1 MAKIITEVL
10 ESADLFAG
18 GADDSFEIEPGG
30 MPNGDACLLVR
41 GDLTQD
47 YRAYADLSGIFTP
60 DITDETPWSGTIICW
75 LKLGALGGSLGTAST
90 ADTIMSVQASTAPL
104 QNVFAEN
111 TSTSYTSWKMAAGG
125 TDGLDVVFG
134 TGWKSGGTKRWES
147 CSQTLTA
154 DTWHQVAISY
164 KQGMGMSLDGGAYAN
179 NSWGS
184 RTTASSGS
192 SATEFAIGSRST
204 ESGVGGR
211 AGQWRIGKISFH
223 TGELTTSQLTDLYNE
238 MMG

>member
-1 MAKIITEVL
+1 
-10 ESADLFAG
+10 
-18 GADDSFEIEPGG
+18 
-30 MPNGDACLLVR
+30 
-41 GDLTQD
+41 
-47 YRAYADLSGIFTP
+47 
-60 DITDETPWSGTIICW
+60 
-75 LKLGALGGSLGTAST
+75 
-90 ADTIMSVQASTAPL
+90 MSVQASTAPL

-223 TGELTTSQLTDLYNE
+223 TGELTVRRIQNYRRHLMMLETDPCVEIDRVENGLTVASSLAHHFVVEISQLTCCQLASVE
-238 MMG
+238 